1 MTSFNLSFPIDMIK
15 KEERIIS
22 GIATADN
29 IDKVGDVVDFE
40 ASLYAFKNWQG
51 NIREMHAP
59 IAVGKAINYK
69 PIKIKGADG
78 EEYNAIQVEAYIS
91 KGAEST
97 WQKVLDGTL
106 RAFSIGGK
114 ILKKEMMQ
122 NKVHNGR
129 PVHIIKQY
137 DLGELSLVDNPA
149 NAVAV
154 IDLIKKAE
162 DGALDYALG
171 GDDDIE
177 KKQPIKDPKGGLTA
191 AGRRHFKQTEG
202 ANLKPGV
209 RGAAN
214 TPEKMRRKGSFLTR
228 FFTNPSGPMKKPN
241 GKPTRLALSA
251 AAWGEPVPQDRS
263 DAARLA
269 AKGRRLLERYRNTKE
284 RAKKSVGIDDLDINN
299 DLIDTL
305 FEEIESIQIQNSE
318 YAEAHLLDFLLD
330 SIYDEL
336 AESEEEVM
344 NGANLLQEDE
354 KYDKMKPMDN
364 SVDKESDKL
373 SLVKKFVSWLTDQ
386 PGDDSLEK
394 SEQAEASIEAEVK
407 NDQME
412 EEMDIEVLKEALGSV
427 IDQKL
432 NDFATSLKAE
442 VEADVTAKIDEVA
455 KSFDAQKEE
464 LSQKLQA
471 TEKALEEQ
479 TAKVEEFAQAGAVK
493 KSVDPEEDEQ
503 VEELKKSEPE
513 TPFWNNVYLP
523 QGVISSL
530 GYKS

>member
-1 MTSFNLSFPIDMIK
+1 MTTFNLSFPIDMVK
-15 KEERIIS
+15 KEERIVS

-40 ASLYAFKNWQG
+40 ASLSAFKNWQG

-59 IAVGKAINYK
+59 IAVGKAISYK

-91 KGAEST
+91 KGAENT
-97 WQKVLDGTL
+97 WQKILDGTL

-114 ILKKEMMQ
+114 IIRKEMMQ

-149 NAVAV
+149 NAIAI
-154 IDLIKKAE
+154 IDLVKKAD
-162 DGALDYALG
+162 DGALDYTLG
-171 GDDDIE
+171 GDNDIE

-191 AGRRHFKQTEG
+191 AGRRYFKQKEG

-241 GKPTRLALSA
+241 GEPTRLALSA

-269 AKGRRLLERYRNTKE
+269 AKGRRLLERYQNAKE
-284 RAKKSVGIDDLDINN
+284 RAKKSVDGVDINSE
-299 DLIDTL
+299 DALIDTL
-305 FEEIESIQIQNSE
+305 LMMETESVDYKTEE
-318 YAEAHLLDFLLD
+318 LLDFLLD
-330 SIYDEL
+330 DIYNEL
-336 AESEEEVM
+336 PEVM
-344 NGANLLQEDE
+344 EVNMINENSLHNDE
-354 KYDKMKPMDN
+354 NYDIVIPMDN
-364 SVDKESDKL
+364 TVDKESEKL

-442 VEADVTAKIDEVA
+442 VEADVSAKIDEVA
-455 KSFDAQKEE
+455 KNFDAQKQEI
-464 LSQKLQA
+464 SQKLEA

-503 VEELKKSEPE
+503 VEELKKSEPD
-513 TPFWNNVYLP
+513 TSFWTNVYLP
-523 QGVISSL
+523 QGVINSL